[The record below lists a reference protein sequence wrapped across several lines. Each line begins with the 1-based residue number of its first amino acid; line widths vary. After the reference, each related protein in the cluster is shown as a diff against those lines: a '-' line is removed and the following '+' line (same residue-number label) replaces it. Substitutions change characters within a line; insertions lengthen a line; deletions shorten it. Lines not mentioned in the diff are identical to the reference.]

1 MLMKHTLLLFFLLAA
16 AALPAQD
23 IPFIKADQVL
33 RWKNAD
39 NDTLYVLNFWATWCA
54 PCVAELPA
62 FEKLHEQYAD
72 KNVKVVLISND
83 FKRRVENGLK
93 PFVYERKLKSQVM
106 FMDEPTPNTW
116 LFMVNKDWSGII
128 PATLIVSK
136 RRGVEVFFEKPLEYE
151 ELEQL
156 VRGAL
161 KK

>member
-156 VRGAL
+156 VREAL